1 MLPVL
6 FCLLTP
12 AGTGFAR
19 ELGKEDEVFLR
30 ENAPRLMEMIEEAR
44 RLSYEDVLEEAGERV
59 DDLRAEWKEARGD
72 GVAWARGKRR
82 VDGWLRGGGWG
93 FCNVV
98 ASIHHSVHLVYSHNQ
113 TSQQTIQQYYD
124 AGS

>member
-1 MLPVL
+1 MRLMLPVL

-72 GVAWARGKRR
+72 GVAWAKLMVGEIANEAALDYLVWKFEEGKIEEGKA
-82 VDGWLRGGGWG
+82 DSQ
-93 FCNVV
+93 NM
-98 ASIHHSVHLVYSHNQ
+98 SQESVS
-113 TSQQTIQQYYD
+113 
-124 AGS
+124 